1 MEILYI
7 LFAVLFLVSLATA
20 GHRRFPDT
28 QSCIRRDG
36 YCKAKCTK
44 IDSRDEVE
52 LGTCRN
58 GRQKCCRPKRLH
70 NSIDVNGTA
79 PLACSPTTLG
89 S

>member
-7 LFAVLFLVSLATA
+7 LFVVLFLVSLATA
-20 GHRRFPDT
+20 GHRWFPDT

-52 LGTCRN
+52 LGTCKN
-58 GRQKCCRPKRLH
+58 GRQKCCRPKRLL
-70 NSIDVNGTA
+70 SSYTGI
-79 PLACSPTTLG
+79 LANLQP
-89 S
+89 